1 MICVKQDIIKNTI
14 KAAGGIAKT
23 SDLVGAGVSKNTL
36 KELAD
41 NGTLLR
47 IRHGYYQLAD
57 DQRIT
62 EAQYL
67 AALLPEGIVCVE
79 SALHYYGYSDFTP
92 RKWTIA
98 VPRSISLTKLQF
110 DVVPV
115 KAYFIQNDRFG
126 LGKTNALFDGAEL
139 PIYDRERTIC
149 DCFKYRT
156 KLDSEIFSK
165 AINAYVA
172 DDHKNLRNLSAYAK
186 KLGLYKRVS
195 DLMEVMLGG

>member
-62 EAQYL
+62 EA
-67 AALLPEGIVCVE
+67 C
-79 SALHYYGYSDFTP
+79 
-92 RKWTIA
+92 R
-98 VPRSISLTKLQF
+98 
-110 DVVPV
+110 
-115 KAYFIQNDRFG
+115 
-126 LGKTNALFDGAEL
+126 
-139 PIYDRERTIC
+139 
-149 DCFKYRT
+149 
-156 KLDSEIFSK
+156 
-165 AINAYVA
+165 
-172 DDHKNLRNLSAYAK
+172 
-186 KLGLYKRVS
+186 
-195 DLMEVMLGG
+195 